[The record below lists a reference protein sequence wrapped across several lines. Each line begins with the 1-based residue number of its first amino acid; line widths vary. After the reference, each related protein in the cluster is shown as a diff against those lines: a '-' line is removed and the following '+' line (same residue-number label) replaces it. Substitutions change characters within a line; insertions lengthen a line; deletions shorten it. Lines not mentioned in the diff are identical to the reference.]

1 MRSKRP
7 PPASRRCARRPEE
20 DMVHTLLNAA
30 SDHALLLQTNGAIL
44 ACNRSMAAI
53 FNLAPEQLV
62 GESIYDFFPL
72 ETAEKWAMAVAH
84 AAEGNAYP
92 RFGDCLIPGLELETS
107 MHRVPGSA
115 GEADRVAVF
124 CRDVTARKAAERER
138 TRLASAI
145 EQTADAVIVYDEN
158 MRVEFI
164 NQSFEALTGYSLKD
178 VRGCEPST
186 FYVGPEQRRCL
197 EEIMDCLARGDIW
210 TGRVSNTC
218 KDNKVIRC
226 EKTLAPI
233 RGKGGSILGYVS
245 VWRDVTEVEILERQ
259 LRRAQKM
266 EALGTLAGG
275 IAHDFNNILAPIVL
289 LADIGLCRLPE
300 GDPLRS
306 VFERILKASR
316 RAGDLVRQI
325 LGLSRR
331 READRPVPVSLGAI
345 LEECLKLLR
354 PTLPS
359 TIAITLGRDTARD
372 VILADPSHIHQL
384 VLNLCTNA
392 AWAMRGSGGTLEL
405 RVTERD
411 VPKGGDRSFPCVAP
425 GPHVLLTVRDTG
437 HGIEPED
444 MEHIFDPFFTTRG
457 DGSGTGLG
465 LAVVQNIVD
474 QLRGG
479 VRVRSKPGS
488 GACFEILL
496 PRSDAAAREIHE
508 PSTSPMSESGGGGR
522 ILVVD
527 DEVEILDAC
536 TMGLTALGYEVTACS
551 RGEEAL
557 RLFRAAPHGFD
568 LALTDATMPGM
579 TGPDLVRELLK
590 IEPHLPII
598 LASGHSDLVSRE
610 KAWKLGALEYLEKPY
625 GMDQLVVLIRR
636 VLGRGRR
643 SGEEET

>member
-1 MRSKRP
+1 MRSRRP
-7 PPASRRCARRPEE
+7 AATSRRCPRRPGE
-20 DMVHTLLNAA
+20 DLVHTLLNAA
-30 SDHALLLQTNGAIL
+30 SDHALLLRRDGTVL

-53 FNLAPEQLV
+53 FHLDPGQLA
-62 GESIYDFFPL
+62 GERIYDFFPQ
-72 ETAEKWAMAVAH
+72 ETAQRWAESVDRALDGQDRRL
-84 AAEGNAYP
+84 EEN
-92 RFGDCLIPGLELETS
+92 LIPGLDLETR
-107 MHRVPGSA
+107 MHRVA
-115 GEADRVAVF
+115 GTDGEPDRVAVF
-124 CRDVTARKAAERER
+124 SRDVSARKAAERER

-145 EQTADAVIVYDEN
+145 EQTADAVIVYDED

-178 VRGCEPST
+178 VRGHDPST
-186 FYVGPEQRRCL
+186 FYVGFEQGRCL
-197 EEIMDCLARGDIW
+197 AEILDCLARGDSW
-210 TGRVSNTC
+210 TGRVGNTC
-218 KDNKVIRC
+218 KDGKVIRC
-226 EKTLAPI
+226 EKTVAPI

-306 VFERILKASR
+306 VFERILKATK

-331 READRPVPVSLGAI
+331 HESDHPMPVRLAVI

-359 TIAITLGRDTARD
+359 TIAISLELETKRD
-372 VILADPSHIHQL
+372 VVLADPSQIHQM
-384 VLNLCTNA
+384 VINLCTNA
-392 AWAMRGSGGTLEL
+392 AWAMRGSGGSLEL
-405 RVTERD
+405 RVSERD
-411 VPKGGDRSFPCVAP
+411 VPRSGDRSFPCAAP
-425 GPHVLLTVRDTG
+425 GPHVLLSVRDTG
-437 HGIEPED
+437 HGIDAEH
-444 MEHIFDPFFTTRG
+444 MEHIFEPFFTTRG

-479 VRVRSKPGS
+479 VRVRSKPGA
-488 GACFEILL
+488 GTCFEILL
-496 PRSDAAAREIHE
+496 PRTDAPAREAEE
-508 PSTSPMSESGGGGR
+508 PTRVLPEVRGGGR

-536 TMGLTALGYEVTACS
+536 TLGLTALGYEVTACS

-557 RLFRAAPHGFD
+557 ALFRDAPQGFD
-568 LALTDATMPGM
+568 LVLTDATMPGM

-590 IEPHLPII
+590 INPHLPII
-598 LASGHSDLVSRE
+598 LASGHSELASRE
-610 KAWKLGALEYLEKPY
+610 KAWKLGAQEYLDKPY
-625 GMDQLVVLIRR
+625 GMDQLAVLARR
-636 VLGRGRR
+636 ILGRARP
-643 SGEEET
+643 SGGSGA

>member
-1 MRSKRP
+1 MRSRRP
-7 PPASRRCARRPEE
+7 AATSRRCPRRPGE
-20 DMVHTLLNAA
+20 DLVHTLLNAA
-30 SDHALLLQTNGAIL
+30 SDHALLLRRDGTVL

-53 FNLAPEQLV
+53 FHLDPGQLA
-62 GESIYDFFPL
+62 GERIYDFFSL
-72 ETAEKWAMAVAH
+72 ETARKWAESVDRALD
-84 AAEGNAYP
+84 GQ
-92 RFGDCLIPGLELETS
+92 DCRLEENLIPGLDLETR
-107 MHRVPGSA
+107 MHRVTGA
-115 GEADRVAVF
+115 DGEPDRVAVF
-124 CRDVTARKAAERER
+124 SRDVTARKAAERER

-306 VFERILKASR
+306 VFERILKATK

-331 READRPVPVSLGAI
+331 HESDHPMPVRLATI

-359 TIAITLGRDTARD
+359 TIAISLELETKRD
-372 VILADPSHIHQL
+372 VVLADPSQIHQI
-384 VLNLCTNA
+384 VINLCTNA
-392 AWAMRGSGGTLEL
+392 AWAMRGSGGALEL

-425 GPHVLLTVRDTG
+425 GPHVLLSVRDTG
-437 HGIEPED
+437 HGIDAEH
-444 MEHIFDPFFTTRG
+444 MEHIFEPFFTTRG

-488 GACFEILL
+488 GTCFEILL
-496 PRSDAAAREIHE
+496 PRSEATAQAIPEL
-508 PSTSPMSESGGGGR
+508 SPVPLLEATDGGR

-557 RLFRAAPHGFD
+557 SLFRDAPHGFD

-610 KAWKLGALEYLEKPY
+610 KAWKLGALEYLDKPY
-625 GMDQLVVLIRR
+625 GMDQLVVLVRR
-636 VLGRGRR
+636 LLGRGRR
-643 SGEEET
+643 SGGEDA